1 MTSTPAR
8 PAVLGGPPAFAEP
21 LPVGQLHFPDRE
33 AYRALFADLF
43 AREYYTNQGP
53 LAERFEARLAGRL
66 GVRHAVCVTNA
77 TIGLSMVAEALGLR
91 GRVILPAF
99 TFVASAQSLLWS
111 GLEPVFCEID
121 PRTHHL
127 NFDALERHLEAGAA
141 AVLAVNLWGGTGD
154 PARIVALAE
163 RYGVP
168 VYFDSAH
175 AFGSTIDGRPVGG
188 FGVAEVFSFHATKV
202 LVASEGGC
210 IATDDDELAERLRN
224 IRSSYGVRAPRPVYR
239 TANGRMSEAQAGIGL
254 LSLDGLD
261 VAIAHNRS
269 LRDAYRAGLDGLSGL
284 ALVEP
289 NCVETSNYQYLVLEV
304 DPAFGLPR
312 DDLHAALHAENIVA
326 RRYFHPGVH
335 RQPPFSA
342 TPVDLPQTDALCAK
356 VLQLPLGARLDGA
369 TVGRVCAAIRRIHE
383 HAASLRG
390 VAERRR

>member
-1 MTSTPAR
+1 MTGTPAR
-8 PAVLGGPPAFAEP
+8 PAVLGAPPAFAEP
-21 LPVGQLHFPDRE
+21 LPVGQLRFPDRA

-53 LAERFEARLAGRL
+53 LAERFEARLAERL

-111 GLEPVFCEID
+111 GLEPVFCEVD
-121 PRTHHL
+121 PSTHHL
-127 NFDALERHLEAGAA
+127 DFAALERHLADGAA

-154 PARIVALAE
+154 PARLVALAD

-175 AFGSTIDGRPVGG
+175 AFGYTVDGHPVGG
-188 FGVAEVFSFHATKV
+188 FGRAEVFSFHATKV
-202 LVASEGGC
+202 LGAGEGGC

-224 IRSSYGVRAPRPVYR
+224 IRSSYGVRAPRAVYR

-254 LSLDGLD
+254 LSLDALD
-261 VAIAHNRS
+261 AAIAHNRA
-269 LRDAYRAGLDGLSGL
+269 LREAYRSGLAGLPGL

-289 NCVETSNYQYLVLEV
+289 NRVETSNHQYLVLEV
-304 DPAFGLPR
+304 GAAFGLAR
-312 DDLHAALHAENIVA
+312 DALHAALHAENIVA

-335 RQPPFSA
+335 RQPPFSE
-342 TPVDLPQTDALCAK
+342 TPADLPQTDALCAR
-356 VLQLPLGARLDGA
+356 VLQLPLGARLDA
-369 TVGRVCAAIRRIHE
+369 DAAGRVCAAIRRIHD
-383 HAASLRG
+383 HAAAIRSLLG
-390 VAERRR
+390 ERQ